1 MNKRLLAIL
10 AGCACQLLATAA
22 NAGPYDGQW
31 NITFVTQSGDCSPT
45 YYYTVNI
52 ENGVITQASVPNFR
66 GGVTGAGAVR
76 ASVTMQ
82 DQRATGSG
90 KLAGASGRG
99 TWNGFSGTQ
108 RCAGV
113 WTAKRAW

>member
-10 AGCACQLLATAA
+10 AGCACQLLVTAA
-22 NAGPYDGQW
+22 NAGSYDGQW

-45 YYYTVNI
+45 YNYMVAI
-52 ENGVITQASVPNFR
+52 ENGVITQASVPNFQ
-66 GGVTGAGAVR
+66 GAVTRAGAVR

-82 DQRATGSG
+82 DKRATGSG

-99 TWNGFSGTQ
+99 TWSGYSGTQ